1 MQDGDRERD
10 DAEPVGDVQET
21 SDGSDGDGPGSEFV
35 ARLRIINEA
44 TEAFLLGR
52 YSLVNDLNLRDW
64 LLRTLERAERMTD
77 AEARQY
83 VASEAFEF
91 FRERYAEAGRRQRAP
106 LGRVVGADET
116 EAADASGWDDASRIA
131 ADALRAYRALPTLH
145 SYLGEVGDVR
155 GHAAAHVDLQRIANG
170 DVHGSPSPRS
180 RAARIPVL
188 ARYDDNVLFPGD
200 TLPLLVDEARDPAL
214 AEMVARANAAAPPL
228 RGFFGVVSVKGWLAT
243 QPSGDASRSLRP
255 QNPMV
260 GVLAEIRRVGA
271 GAGETRLVARGR
283 ARFAVEHPWSL
294 IGGPDVVHFDVDV
307 ELLSDAVER
316 PKLSRVFGDAPRVFG
331 GGGNAR
337 RRAGDEE
344 GRRNRD
350 GNAVPRLG
358 LTPHSAATYEL
369 FDPHA
374 LARRLRAS
382 PAVAVALGCRAPSDG
397 SPNDENERALETE
410 LPLDPASLSHRVAS
424 RAPVSLATRYALLCA
439 DTVVDRLRLELKL
452 FGVFSDVAGEGKND
466 EKADEKKK
474 GGRES
479 ICLSCSSCSAPL
491 SALASLVAMSDE
503 GAGGA
508 YCNPAGLVHDVLT
521 VGEVFPNAVALEGE
535 PSAEF
540 SWFPGYAW
548 TVAVCVRC
556 RKHLGWQ
563 FTPEAPTSSAPTS
576 SAPPEATT
584 TRTGSGVP
592 RSRFFGLTRARVR
605 ADGFESLESLCD
617 IADTPY
623 AQQVRSLEA
632 ADEWDA

>member
-1 MQDGDRERD
+1 MRYGDRERD
-10 DAEPVGDVQET
+10 DAEPVGGVGTTPDEP
-21 SDGSDGDGPGSEFV
+21 DRDAAEDAD
-35 ARLRIINEA
+35 AR
-44 TEAFLLGR
+44 
-52 YSLVNDLNLRDW
+52 
-64 LLRTLERAERMTD
+64 
-77 AEARQY
+77 AR
-83 VASEAFEF
+83 
-91 FRERYAEAGRRQRAP
+91 
-106 LGRVVGADET
+106 
-116 EAADASGWDDASRIA
+116 DASGLTTDVSRDGEA
-131 ADALRAYRALPTLH
+131 REALRAYRALPTLH

-155 GHAAAHVDLQRIANG
+155 GGAAAHADLERLANG
-170 DVHGSPSPRS
+170 DVAGTGTGTGTLRS
-180 RAARIPVL
+180 RAVRVPVL
-188 ARYDDNVLFPGD
+188 AMYDHVLFPGD
-200 TLPLLVDEARDPAL
+200 TLPLFVDGRTDPDR
-214 AEMVARANAAAPPL
+214 AEMVALANAAPPPL
-228 RGFFGVVSVKGWLAT
+228 TGFFGVVCIAGWLESENESDDTA
-243 QPSGDASRSLRP
+243 RSLRP
-255 QNPMV
+255 TRPMV
-260 GVLAEIRRVGA
+260 GTLAQIRRVAGADANGA
-271 GAGETRLVARGR
+271 GAHENGSTRLVARGR
-283 ARFAVEHPWSL
+283 ARFAVKDPWSL
-294 IGGPDVVHFDVDV
+294 IGPQVAPHGVHLNVEV
-307 ELLSDAVER
+307 ELLSDAAER
-316 PKLSRVFGDAPRVFG
+316 PKLRRVFGDAPSR
-331 GGGNAR
+331 AR
-337 RRAGDEE
+337 GA
-344 GRRNRD
+344 GRRTR
-350 GNAVPRLG
+350 APPRLG
-358 LTPHSAATYEL
+358 LTPHSAATYAL

-382 PAVAVALGCRAPSDG
+382 PALAVALGCRAPSDDP
-397 SPNDENERALETE
+397 SNDENKRALETE
-410 LPLDPASLSHRVAS
+410 LPLDPSALSHRVAS

-452 FGVFSDVAGEGKND
+452 FGVFSDFSL
-466 EKADEKKK
+466 KKK
-474 GGRES
+474 DGEKDDETKKRQKNKES

-540 SWFPGYAW
+540 SWFPGFAW

-556 RKHLGWQ
+556 RQHLGWQ
-563 FTPEAPTSSAPTS
+563 FTPEAPTFSK

>member
-1 MQDGDRERD
+1 MRYGDRERD
-10 DAEPVGDVQET
+10 DAEPVGGVGTTPDEP
-21 SDGSDGDGPGSEFV
+21 DRDAAEDAD
-35 ARLRIINEA
+35 AR
-44 TEAFLLGR
+44 
-52 YSLVNDLNLRDW
+52 
-64 LLRTLERAERMTD
+64 
-77 AEARQY
+77 AR
-83 VASEAFEF
+83 
-91 FRERYAEAGRRQRAP
+91 
-106 LGRVVGADET
+106 
-116 EAADASGWDDASRIA
+116 DASGLTTDVSRDGEA
-131 ADALRAYRALPTLH
+131 REALRAYRALPTLH

-155 GHAAAHVDLQRIANG
+155 GGAAAHADLERLANG
-170 DVHGSPSPRS
+170 DVAGTGTGTGTLRS
-180 RAARIPVL
+180 RAVRVPVL
-188 ARYDDNVLFPGD
+188 AMYDHVLFPGD
-200 TLPLLVDEARDPAL
+200 TLPLFVDGRTDPDR
-214 AEMVARANAAAPPL
+214 AEMVALANAAPPPL
-228 RGFFGVVSVKGWLAT
+228 TGFFGVVCIAGWLESENESDDTA
-243 QPSGDASRSLRP
+243 RSLRP
-255 QNPMV
+255 TRPMV
-260 GVLAEIRRVGA
+260 GTLAQIRRVAGADANGA
-271 GAGETRLVARGR
+271 GAHENGSTRLVARGR
-283 ARFAVEHPWSL
+283 ARFAVKDPWSL
-294 IGGPDVVHFDVDV
+294 IGPQVSPHGVHLNVEV
-307 ELLSDAVER
+307 ELLSDAAER
-316 PKLSRVFGDAPRVFG
+316 PKLRRVFGDAPSR
-331 GGGNAR
+331 AR
-337 RRAGDEE
+337 GA
-344 GRRNRD
+344 GRRTR
-350 GNAVPRLG
+350 APPRLG
-358 LTPHSAATYEL
+358 LTPHSAATYAL

-382 PAVAVALGCRAPSDG
+382 PALAVALGCRAPSDDP
-397 SPNDENERALETE
+397 SNDENKRALETE
-410 LPLDPASLSHRVAS
+410 LPLDPSALSHRVAS

-452 FGVFSDVAGEGKND
+452 FGVFSDFSL
-466 EKADEKKK
+466 KKK
-474 GGRES
+474 DGEKDDETKKRQKNKES

-540 SWFPGYAW
+540 SWFPGFAW

-556 RKHLGWQ
+556 RQHLGWQ
-563 FTPEAPTSSAPTS
+563 FTPEAPTFSK